1 MKTITSGLS
10 ESIMTT
16 VTEKNM
22 SRIAE
27 TGITPFVDCAYEA
40 NTTAALALRLSEQ
53 DQFVN
58 LASQVEDLLNRA
70 NKFIEAANLLE
81 RANGTNGNELNGMAG
96 EISLARNQGQQLV
109 EDALTLLSDPELM
122 TEPDMA
128 LKRAELIY
136 LGAKVSSGLHT
147 NYSSRFFALM
157 PVSITASGSSLLSRS
172 EFNLVSQQ
180 VAEEKAQQ
188 ELEKALKLYK
198 EKWLSGGG
206 SILLFKVLHA
216 PHFSKCDSRVQAV
229 LIKDPPRLNLIP
241 HILGAILSPFGHKY
255 DRYSH
260 ITQCANVS
268 EFPVSQLLDWK
279 KLVVQ
284 SLIELGY
291 KLEYRIKYEFETGY
305 YEELYL
311 VV

>member
-1 MKTITSGLS
+1 
-10 ESIMTT
+10 MTT
-16 VTEKNM
+16 ITEKNM

-27 TGITPFVDCAYEA
+27 TGITPFVDCDYEA
-40 NTTAALALRLSEQ
+40 NNNAALALRLSEQ

-58 LASQVEDLLNRA
+58 LASQVEELLNRA

-81 RANGTNGNELNGMAG
+81 KANGTNGNELNGMAG

-157 PVSITASGSSLLSRS
+157 PVSSTATGSGLLSRS

-180 VAEEKAQQ
+180 VAEEKAQK
-188 ELEKALKLYK
+188 ELGNTLTEYR

-206 SILLFKVLHA
+206 SILLFSVWHA
-216 PHFSKCDSRVQAV
+216 SSFSKCDSRVQAV
-229 LIKDPPRLNLIP
+229 LLKDPPRKRLIYN
-241 HILGAILSPFGHKY
+241 ILGTIFDPFAHKY
-255 DRYSH
+255 DRRHETRY
-260 ITQCANVS
+260 APVS
-268 EFPVSQLLDWK
+268 EFPVSQLLDWQN
-279 KLVVQ
+279 LVVQ

-291 KLEYRIKYEFETGY
+291 ELKHEIHFGDEYGVYEK
-305 YEELYL
+305 LYL